1 MARKKI
7 FNVRLD
13 PSEAQ
18 MIRSIAAYT
27 GLSQSDTV
35 RQLVRARHA
44 DIFGPRQPHRAIEA
58 KGEG

>member
-7 FNVRLD
+7 FNVRVET
-13 PSEAQ
+13 SEAQ
-18 MIRSIAAYT
+18 MILDLAAYC

-44 DIFGPRQPHRAIEA
+44 VIFGQRQPHREIEA
-58 KGEG
+58 K